1 MASLTYTQIEDI
13 PKVRP
18 SFSLPSST
26 TGEGSSQIHATA
38 REAFASD
45 KTKSIAFRKAQIAQV
60 GYMLKDN
67 EQRIMD
73 AFKSDLGRP
82 YQETELYVSSL
93 P

>member
-1 MASLTYTQIEDI
+1 M
-13 PKVRP
+13 RP
-18 SFSLPSST
+18 HTSQQLQQ
-26 TGEGSSQIHATA
+26 QIHATA
-38 REAFASD
+38 REAFASGR
-45 KTKSIAFRKAQIAQV
+45 TKSIAFRKAQIVQV

-82 YQETELYVSSL
+82 YQETELYVSTL